1 MAAVTQHL
9 TCWMAAGIHEGSYWT
24 VCSGLAADVSDG
36 STPYP
41 CPVIAAVTNAEIA
54 SLFDHV
60 ADLLEYQ
67 GGNVFRIRAYRN
79 AARLVKGTV
88 ESLATIRE
96 AAGRSLTDLEGIGKD
111 LATKIET
118 LLDGGRL
125 PLLEQLEQ
133 EVPQVAFELMRVPGL
148 GPKKVKILVD
158 SLGLTSLD
166 DLGDACRAGRVRD
179 LKGFGEKT
187 EAMILANLAFAQDPA
202 HSRLLWQE
210 ADVIVQQLLAW
221 MRDCP
226 AAERVEAAGSWR
238 RGRETVGDIDILAQ
252 SKKPNEVMDHLL
264 AWNATGETLLRGETK
279 TSIRGPQQIQIDLR
293 VVTAASFGAAWQY
306 FTGSKEHNVRVRS
319 RAREQGLTINEY
331 GVTRI
336 DDQAAKPLAGRTE
349 EEVYQSIGLL
359 WIPPELREGRGE
371 IERAEA
377 GSLPQ
382 LVTLADIRGD
392 LHMHTTA
399 TDGEA
404 TLTEMAQAAIERG
417 LSYIAI
423 TDHSK
428 RVTMAHG
435 LDEKRLRRQWRSIDR
450 LNESLAAEGKPP
462 LVVLKGIEVDMLEKG
477 GLDLPEDVLAEAD
490 WVVASLHYGQ
500 KQERDR
506 ITGRIL
512 EAIHHPAVSCIG
524 HPTGRLIN
532 RRPAYDVDMQQVIE
546 AAAATGTCLEIN
558 ANPWRLDLD
567 DTLAAAARQAG
578 VQMVISTDAHS
589 TEGLDVMRC
598 GVLQARRAGLEPK
611 DVANTRTLAS
621 LRKLLRKKERS

>member
-1 MAAVTQHL
+1 M
-9 TCWMAAGIHEGSYWT
+9 
-24 VCSGLAADVSDG
+24 
-36 STPYP
+36 
-41 CPVIAAVTNAEIA
+41 TNAEIA

-67 GGNVFRIRAYRN
+67 GGNIFRIRAYRN

-88 ESLATIRE
+88 ESLTTIRE
-96 AAGRSLTDLEGIGKD
+96 SADRSLTDLEGIGKD
-111 LATKIET
+111 LATKINT
-118 LLDGGRL
+118 LLDGGSL

-133 EVPQVAFELMRVPGL
+133 EVPQVAFEVMRVPGL
-148 GPKKVKILVD
+148 GPKKVKILVE
-158 SLGLTSLD
+158 SLALTSLD
-166 DLGDACRAGRVRD
+166 DLGDACRAGSVRQ

-187 EAMILANLAFAQDPA
+187 ESMILANLAFAQDPA
-202 HSRLLWQE
+202 NSRLLWQE
-210 ADVIVQQLLAW
+210 ADAIVQQLLEW
-221 MRDCP
+221 MRRCP
-226 AAERVEAAGSWR
+226 AAEQAEAAGSWR
-238 RGRETVGDIDILAQ
+238 RGRETVGDIDILVQ
-252 SKKPNEVMDHLL
+252 SSQPGEVMDHLL
-264 AWNATGETLLRGETK
+264 AWESAGDTLLRGETK
-279 TSIRGPQQIQIDLR
+279 TSIRGPQNIQIDLR
-293 VVTAASFGAAWQY
+293 VVRAESFGAAWQY
-306 FTGSKEHNVRVRS
+306 FTGSKEHNVRLRS
-319 RAREQGLTINEY
+319 RARDQGLTINEY
-331 GVTRI
+331 GIRQI
-336 DDQAAKPLAGRTE
+336 DDDALETLAGQTE
-349 EEVYQSIGLL
+349 DEIYRAVGLP
-359 WIPPELREGRGE
+359 WIPPELREGREE
-371 IERAEA
+371 IEWAEKA
-377 GSLPQ
+377 SLPQ

-404 TLTEMAQAAIERG
+404 TLSEMAQAAIERG

-423 TDHSK
+423 TDHGK

-450 LNESLAAEGKPP
+450 LNESLSAQGKPR

-477 GLDLPEDVLAEAD
+477 GLDLPDDVLSEAD

-500 KQERDR
+500 KQERER
-506 ITGRIL
+506 ITARIL

-578 VQMVISTDAHS
+578 VQMIISTDAHS
-589 TEGLDVMRC
+589 VEGLDVMRC
-598 GVLQARRAGLEPK
+598 GVLQARRAGLEAK
-611 DVANTRTLAS
+611 NVANTRTLTS
-621 LRKLLRKKERS
+621 LQKLLKKNQHS